1 MQSKIASTINAIR
14 DAAGWRLRRVFGD
27 RKVDS
32 VMIACARRWRPLLK
46 KPVFI
51 GVTGSAGKTTTK
63 ELVLG
68 MLSHKGRGVGND
80 GSFSNIDKLAE
91 AILRCSPTHTFFV
104 TELSEH
110 RLNEMDDNLVLVQP
124 SIGIVTTVGDDHSSA
139 EYPREAIVREMGKLI
154 AYLPR
159 TGTAILNADD
169 PNVLGMASHCI
180 AKVMTYG
187 VSPNA
192 ELRAE
197 DISSVWPDRL
207 RMTLLYA
214 GERVP
219 LQTRLCG
226 THWISSVLG
235 TVGGGLATGLTL
247 AECAEGLASVEPFDG
262 RMQAVTTPD
271 GITFIRDDFKAPL
284 WTLDACFE
292 FMKSAR
298 STRKIIVIGDLSDTG
313 PTKKGATYA
322 KTAVLAQS
330 IADITVFIG
339 PWASST
345 LKTRTPGRHDALH
358 AFSHVRDA
366 AQFIN
371 SITRRGDLV
380 LLKGSNRQNHL
391 LRIILARSEKVN
403 CWRDDCRKV
412 FFCNQCSDID
422 KPSGAPLLL
431 HRPTGQDKE
440 PEGSPPSVFKA
451 TQHAQVIIG
460 LGNPQQEY
468 EGTPH
473 NIGYEVLDHF
483 AASLDLAWTQ
493 TPEAWIASGSSEG
506 KPFYLIKVRTPMNG
520 TGAGLKH
527 LSQTMGFSPEQC
539 ILVLDELD
547 FPLGVVRQR
556 MGGGAGGHR
565 GIASIFE
572 AFQTDAFRRLKIG
585 VGQTDVMPDRVSYV
599 LTPFDEQCRPALQLA
614 VSTAQTRLQE
624 MLRQHG
630 VP

>member
-1 MQSKIASTINAIR
+1 MQSKIASTINTLR

-32 VMIACARRWRPLLK
+32 VMIACARRWRALLK

-63 ELVLG
+63 ELILG

-80 GSFSNIDKLAE
+80 GSFNNIDKLAE
-91 AILRCSPTHTFFV
+91 AILRSFPTHTFFV

-139 EYPREAIVREMGKLI
+139 EYPREAVVREMGKLI

-169 PNVLGMASHCI
+169 LNILEMANHCI
-180 AKVMTYG
+180 AKVITYG
-187 VSPNA
+187 VSPVA
-192 ELRAE
+192 DLRAE

-214 GERVP
+214 GERVQ

-226 THWISSVLG
+226 THWIPSVLG
-235 TVGGGLATGLTL
+235 AVGAGLATGMTLT
-247 AECAEGLASVEPFDG
+247 ECAEGLASVEPFDG

-271 GITFIRDDFKAPL
+271 GVTFIRDDFKAPL

-313 PTKKGATYA
+313 PTKGATYA

-330 IADITVFIG
+330 IADVTVFIG

-345 LKTRTPGRHDALH
+345 LKTRAPGNQDALH

-371 SITRRGDLV
+371 SITRSGDLV
-380 LLKGSNRQNHL
+380 LLKGTNRQNHMQ
-391 LRIILARSEKVN
+391 RIILARSDQVN

-412 FFCNQCSDID
+412 FFCNQCSDIG

-431 HRPTGQDKE
+431 HRSIEQSKQ
-440 PEGSPPSVFKA
+440 PEGSPAGLFKA
-451 TQHAQVIIG
+451 MRHEQVIVG
-460 LGNPQQEY
+460 LGNPEPQY
-468 EGTPH
+468 VGTPH
-473 NIGYEVLDHF
+473 NIGYQVLDHF
-483 AASLDLAWTQ
+483 ATSLGLTWTQ
-493 TPEAWIASGSSEG
+493 TPEAWTAKGSSEG
-506 KPFYLIKVRTPMNG
+506 QPFYLIKVRTPMNG
-520 TGAGLKH
+520 TGVGLKH
-527 LSQTMGFSPEQC
+527 LSQAMGFSPEQC

-547 FPLGVVRQR
+547 FPLGVVRKR
-556 MGGGAGGHR
+556 MSGGAGGHR
-565 GIASIFE
+565 GIASILE
-572 AFQTDAFRRLKIG
+572 AFQTDAFRRLKVG
-585 VGQTDVMPDRVSYV
+585 VGQTDVKPDRIAYV
-599 LTPFDEQCRPALQLA
+599 LTPFDEQFRPALQLA
-614 VSTAQTRLQE
+614 ISTAQTRLQE